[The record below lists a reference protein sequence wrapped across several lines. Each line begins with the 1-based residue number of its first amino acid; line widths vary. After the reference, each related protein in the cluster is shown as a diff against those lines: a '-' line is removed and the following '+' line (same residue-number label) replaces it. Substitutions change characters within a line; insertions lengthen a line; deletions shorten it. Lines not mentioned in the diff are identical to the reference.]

1 MRFFH
6 FSDIVD
12 GNLKSIMR
20 LILALAAHFKPQS
33 VKHSTQANNKSS
45 RSSVAGLAQVS
56 FRKPVVL
63 WVQTNN
69 KSSGSSVTGIAQVS
83 FRKPVVFTIMG
94 SNQQ

>member
-1 MRFFH
+1 
-6 FSDIVD
+6 
-12 GNLKSIMR
+12 MR

-63 WVQTNN
+63 WVQCKGQFT
-69 KSSGSSVTGIAQVS
+69 
-83 FRKPVVFTIMG
+83 FMLPDRYRKERGT
-94 SNQQ
+94 SN

>member
-1 MRFFH
+1 MLKFDSVSLCVFSF

-45 RSSVAGLAQVS
+45 RSSVTGIAQVS

-63 WVQTNN
+63 WVQSKDQFTFTLPDRYR
-69 KSSGSSVTGIAQVS
+69 KERDSS
-83 FRKPVVFTIMG
+83 
-94 SNQQ
+94 N